1 MPVASD
7 VKSTHI
13 LYLSKSKNN
22 VIYKYSAPSK
32 SPEFKMYLSK
42 SMKVLASKCI
52 QSTKS
57 KSKKMFE
64 NSRLTSSQRVASR
77 ML

>member
-32 SPEFKMYLSK
+32 SPEFKMYLSE
-42 SMKVLASKCI
+42 SMKVLASKC
-52 QSTKS
+52 T
-57 KSKKMFE
+57 
-64 NSRLTSSQRVASR
+64 
-77 ML
+77 